1 MELILENYL
10 LIKALHII
18 SVICW
23 MCGLLYLPRLFVYH
37 TQVPIDSEAYKV
49 FETMELKLMRVIM
62 NPSMIL
68 VFVFGFLM
76 LFAQGVES
84 FGKWM
89 HVKLLLVFLLSGMHG
104 YLAYC
109 RKQFALRAN
118 VRSEKFYRIINEVP
132 AIIMFVTII
141 IAVMKPF

>member
-1 MELILENYL
+1 MGLILENYL

-37 TQVPIDSEAYKV
+37 TQVKVNSEAYKI
-49 FETMELKLMRVIM
+49 FETMELKLMRVVM

-68 VFVFGFLM
+68 AFVFGFLM
-76 LFAQGVES
+76 LFAQGIGS

-89 HVKLLLVFLLSGMHG
+89 HVKLLLVLLLAGMHG

-109 RKQFALRAN
+109 RKQFALHSN
-118 VRSEKFYRIINEVP
+118 IMSEKFYRIINEVP
-132 AIIMFVTII
+132 AVIMFIIVI

>member
-1 MELILENYL
+1 MEIILENLL

-18 SVICW
+18 AVICW

-37 TQVPIDSEAYKV
+37 AQVKVNSEAYKI
-49 FETMELKLMRVIM
+49 FETMELKLMRIIM

-68 VFVFGFLM
+68 AFVLGLLM
-76 LFAQGVES
+76 LFAQGMGS

-89 HVKLLLVFLLSGMHG
+89 HVKLLLVFMLAGIHG

-109 RKQFALRAN
+109 RKQFALHTN
-118 VRSEKFYRIINEVP
+118 TKSEKFYRIINEIP
-132 AIIMFVTII
+132 AVIMFII
-141 IAVMKPF
+141 VILAVMKPF